1 MSNYTEA
8 GRPPDVAA
16 DAGNTQRSKGLAKGR
31 LGLLASVVLGISTIA
46 PVYTLTGALG
56 PTVREVGATCRPCSS
71 WASCRCCWLPWAIA
85 S

>member
-8 GRPPDVAA
+8 GRPPDAA
-16 DAGNTQRSKGLAKGR
+16 DSGSTQRSKGLAKGS

-56 PTVREVGATCRPCSS
+56 PTDRKSVV
-71 WASCRCCWLPWAIA
+71 
-85 S
+85 

>member
-16 DAGNTQRSKGLAKGR
+16 DAGNTQRSKGLATGR

-46 PVYTLTGALG
+46 PVYTLTGAL
-56 PTVREVGATCRPCSS
+56 ARPCVKWARTCQRYSS
-71 WASCRCCWLPWAIA
+71 SASCRCCW
-85 S
+85 